1 MVSEGGDDESMGFML
16 KFNLLAMF
24 NFDFLVCM
32 IYRCADESDFHPPYC
47 LTSVKDEPESASKV
61 APVRRNA

>member
-32 IYRCADESDFHPPYC
+32 IYRCADESDFHPP
-47 LTSVKDEPESASKV
+47 KDQPESASKV